1 MSLGRSHRRGASAL
15 LAGLVTLAGF
25 GLAGCQG
32 GNPNSVPSNASV
44 TGISAEWLK
53 TTAEEWPK
61 SDGFTSSI
69 AYFKKGPCLIADTL
83 PKILDV
89 PAKLSDQGYGD
100 FGDAGK
106 VENAYTYQCSFW
118 SNERYAGALTLQQAP
133 DSEQAQA
140 AVEEFNQ
147 PKSYGGD
154 RENTVSTVSSRGVDI
169 DVVRTWIPPNP
180 QGAYTAL
187 YFDES
192 KNALVTLNVNSLSEV
207 DFATLTEQQ
216 VADYLTAIIVAST
229 Q

>member
-1 MSLGRSHRRGASAL
+1 MSPGRIPGRGTSAL

-44 TGISAEWLK
+44 TGISAEWLT

-61 SDGFTSSI
+61 SNGYKSSI
-69 AYFKKGPCLIADTL
+69 AYFEKGPCLIADTL

-89 PAKLSDQGYGD
+89 PAKLTDQGYAD

-106 VENAYTYQCSFW
+106 VENAYSYQCRLW
-118 SNERYAGALTLQQAP
+118 SDGRYSGALTLHQAP
-133 DSEQAQA
+133 DSEQALA
-140 AVEEFNQ
+140 AVEEFNR

-187 YFDES
+187 YFDEP
-192 KNALVTLNVNSLSEV
+192 KNALVTLEVNSLSED

-229 Q
+229 R